1 MKKGFTLIELLVVVL
16 IIGILSAVALPQ
28 YTKAVEKSRVA
39 EAKILLKA
47 LSDAEDVYVLNT
59 GDFCGTWK
67 LEDLDITL
75 PGTLTDVDGR
85 SHITTK
91 NFEIY
96 ADECA
101 PDANS
106 QSGNALDFYA
116 DRIGK
121 NYSVRFVGLAY
132 AGGGEH
138 GVFYCHCAS
147 GDCQSVCS
155 QAGAVKKGS
164 DWVFQ

>member
-28 YTKAVEKSRVA
+28 YTKAVEKSRVS
-39 EAKILLKA
+39 EAKVLLKA

-75 PGTLTDVDGR
+75 PGTVKDVSER

-101 PDANS
+101 GDYS
-106 QSGNALDFYA
+106 KSGNALDFYA
-116 DRIGK
+116 ERIGK
-121 NYSVRFVGLAY
+121 NYSVNFVGPAY
-132 AGGGEH
+132 DGGGEQ
-138 GVFYCHCAS
+138 GVFYCSSSDDEACRA
-147 GDCQSVCS
+147 
-155 QAGAVKKGS
+155 AGAVKKGS
-164 DWVFQ
+164 YWIFQ

>member
-28 YTKAVEKSRVA
+28 YTKAVEKSRVS

-59 GDFCGTWK
+59 GDECGTWK

-75 PGTLTDVDGR
+75 PGTLTDVNGR

-96 ADECA
+96 ADECTR
-101 PDANS
+101 DHS
-106 QSGNALDFYA
+106 KSGHALDLYA

-121 NYSVRFVGLAY
+121 NYSVNFVGTAY
-132 AGGGEH
+132 DGGGEH
-138 GVFYCHCAS
+138 GIFYCS
-147 GDCQSVCS
+147 GGDEACRT
-155 QAGAVKKGS
+155 AGAVKKETA
-164 DWVFQ
+164 WVFQ